1 MIIVFQPRSCNRLT
15 SSKLMSRF
23 TISVVDPTHP
33 WDSLAYGIFVTN
45 HLWLRLEESQ
55 EVGLPN

>member
-1 MIIVFQPRSCNRLT
+1 
-15 SSKLMSRF
+15 MSRF
-23 TISVVDPTHP
+23 PISVVDPTHP
-33 WDSLAYGIFVTN
+33 WDSLAYGIFVTK